1 MNTFTRTLSAP
12 VPPTAP
18 GASIVATALLE
29 APDVNGQPG
38 EWTAIEAKPGAL
50 PEVASRFATL
60 SDGWYCLQWHDDKQ
74 VSRFSDPVRLSGRV
88 ASNAGKARR

>member
-1 MNTFTRTLSAP
+1 MSYTRTLSAP

-29 APDVNGQPG
+29 APDFDGLPG

-50 PEVASRFATL
+50 TQVASRFASL
-60 SDGWYCLQWHDDKQ
+60 PDGWYCLQWHDDQQ
-74 VSRFSDPVRLSGRV
+74 VSRFSEPVRLSGRV
-88 ASNAGKARR
+88 ASSAGRVRR